1 MERALI
7 IYDDTGFILSN
18 MSGSA
23 REPEGIPFMWVDI
36 PQGKRL
42 VSIDTSKT
50 PHVPVFEDILPT
62 EFEVL
67 SEKVDTTTETID
79 LILTE
84 IIPSILSSL

>member
-1 MERALI
+1 MIRALYYLI
-7 IYDDTGFILSN
+7 CQAQL
-18 MSGSA
+18 
-23 REPEGIPFMWVDI
+23 EPEGIPFMWVDI

-67 SEKVDTTTETID
+67 SEKVDTKQ
-79 LILTE
+79 LT
-84 IIPSILSSL
+84 